1 MEKINMVDFAN
12 NLLGGVPS
20 KEIIKE
26 EPTKRIY
33 SEHLT
38 SDEYNA
44 WLDYMLLIN
53 CPLCEHWHKNNTY
66 CQMNDNGGCDE

>member
-20 KEIIKE
+20 KEIIKD

-38 SDEYNA
+38 NDEYSA
-44 WLDYMLLIN
+44 WLDYMLLIP
-53 CPLCEHWHKNNTY
+53 CPLCEHWHKNNSL
-66 CQMNDNGGCDE
+66 CQMPINEEV